1 MMVEEGQINSDGEGG
16 FATIQHTRSDSNE
29 TTHEG
34 TCEKANA
41 HNLNNETNEV
51 DYEVQVSQ
59 FTNELHSCESLLHVS
74 TT

>member
-1 MMVEEGQINSDGEGG
+1 M
-16 FATIQHTRSDSNE
+16 QHTKGDSNE

-34 TCEKANA
+34 NREEANA

-59 FTNELHSCESLLHVS
+59 FTNELHSHESLLQGS
-74 TT
+74 IT